1 MRANFDK
8 QLSYLAKEALKFMTA
23 SVQEVEYVEPADDTQ
38 NIANASNYLPN
49 WGDFFPGG

>member
-8 QLSYLAKEALKFMTA
+8 HLSHLAKEALKFMTA
-23 SVQEVEYVEPADDTQ
+23 AVKDDNYVESVDDTQ

-49 WGDFFPGG
+49 QGDFFPGG